1 MGGDYAEEV
10 DKRGLASADADI
22 TAAPRVHTRT
32 HTTFNKITNKSHA
45 FTSTCDL
52 EHCNV
57 EMQQQAAAVT
67 SLKDLEGVAVVL
79 VEDSMARLLV
89 VAAFQLAHRELHA
102 VPWHDVTVYGGGK
115 RGVTV
120 YGGGKRGVRAR
131 SRARF
136 GGAVEQAAVCA
147 EFPGEEL
154 LAGGK
159 ASVVLA
165 W

>member
-1 MGGDYAEEV
+1 MPRGWVCVSKRTSAHAEICVFLEI
-10 DKRGLASADADI
+10 A
-22 TAAPRVHTRT
+22 AAPRVHTRT

-67 SLKDLEGVAVVL
+67 SLKDLERVTLVL
-79 VEDSMARLLV
+79 VQHGMTWLLV

-115 RGVTV
+115 RGVCL
-120 YGGGKRGVRAR
+120 R
-131 SRARF
+131 SGARF
-136 GGAVEQAAVCA
+136 GGAVEQAAVGT
-147 EFPGEEL
+147 EFPVEQL
-154 LAGGK
+154 LTEGK
-159 ASVVLA
+159 AGVVLA
-165 W
+165 

>member
-1 MGGDYAEEV
+1 MPRRWISAG
-10 DKRGLASADADI
+10 KRAQMPTSPPRRVFI
-22 TAAPRVHTRT
+22 HAPTPLST
-32 HTTFNKITNKSHA
+32 KSQINRHA

-102 VPWHDVTVYGGGK
+102 VPWHDVTVYRGGK

-120 YGGGKRGVRAR
+120 YGGGKRCVRVR
-131 SRARF
+131 SGARF
-136 GGAVEQAAVCA
+136 GGAVEQAAVGT
-147 EFPGEEL
+147 EFPVEQL
-154 LAGGK
+154 LTEGK
-159 ASVVLA
+159 AGVVLA
-165 W
+165 